1 MNNYLIVN
9 LFAILTL
16 LLPAASQTLG
26 GFQTQNEEAVV
37 ASEVILEEMS
47 ENESIGTEGKLLTMN
62 TFMQDIWSVLSG
74 EIIESATSVTPAV
87 SSQEAAESEEP
98 EPEEPELTPEE
109 ELALA
114 FQEWQASFP
123 AYDNESAQ
131 TAFIQKLA
139 PAAVLIADAQGI
151 YPSVMLAQAALE
163 SNWGRSGL
171 AQDFNNLMGTK
182 GSVAGKS
189 ATVRTRE
196 VKNGQ
201 SVYINAG
208 FTIYDSWAHSLFHYG
223 TLMKDG
229 LSWDSNYYSGT
240 WIENTT
246 TYHDATSWLQ
256 GRYASDPE
264 YSAKLNQTIA
274 SYDLD
279 KYDDIQSFDSE
290 LETTLEKL
298 TALNE

>member
-114 FQEWQASFP
+114 
-123 AYDNESAQ
+123 DR
-131 TAFIQKLA
+131 K
-139 PAAVLIADAQGI
+139 
-151 YPSVMLAQAALE
+151 SV
-163 SNWGRSGL
+163 
-171 AQDFNNLMGTK
+171 
-182 GSVAGKS
+182 V
-189 ATVRTRE
+189 
-196 VKNGQ
+196 
-201 SVYINAG
+201 
-208 FTIYDSWAHSLFHYG
+208 
-223 TLMKDG
+223 
-229 LSWDSNYYSGT
+229 
-240 WIENTT
+240 
-246 TYHDATSWLQ
+246 
-256 GRYASDPE
+256 
-264 YSAKLNQTIA
+264 
-274 SYDLD
+274 
-279 KYDDIQSFDSE
+279 
-290 LETTLEKL
+290 
-298 TALNE
+298 